1 MKREENWCLVERVC
15 VRQTDGAETRPCV
28 RDPGTEERRR
38 HRWMDTQNG
47 GEREQRLM
55 EGGTSRETEGDE

>member
-1 MKREENWCLVERVC
+1 MKREVNWCLVERVC

-28 RDPGTEERRR
+28 RDLGTEERRQ
-38 HRWMDTQNG
+38 RWMDTQNG

>member
-1 MKREENWCLVERVC
+1 MPGGESVC
-15 VRQTDGAETRPCV
+15 QTDRRGRDETVCEGPMNR
-28 RDPGTEERRR
+28 GEKKTEVDGYPE
-38 HRWMDTQNG
+38 W